1 MATATLNPPP
11 TPTPT
16 PTSQTPSI
24 HSGAVRASELQIV
37 VFELGDERYGLDIA
51 TVYEIIRHQ
60 PITAVPQAP
69 AFVEGVIN
77 LRGRII
83 PVVDLRDRFGMTSGE
98 LTRASRIV
106 VAEAAGTRVG
116 LVVDGVSEVLMV
128 SSDAIEPTPEV
139 AAGADAAYLR
149 GIAKLGERLIILL
162 ALDGLFGEADAAALA
177 AAAAA

>member
-1 MATATLNPPP
+1 MAATAAPPRP
-11 TPTPT
+11 AQETAA
-16 PTSQTPSI
+16 I
-24 HSGAVRASELQIV
+24 AVARDAAQASELQIV
-37 VFELGDERYGLDIA
+37 VFELGEERYGLDIA

-83 PVVDLRDRFGMTSGE
+83 PVVDLRDRFGMATGE
-98 LTRASRIV
+98 LTKASRIV

-116 LVVDGVSEVLMV
+116 LIVDGVSEVLMV
-128 SSDAIEPTPEV
+128 PADAVEATPEV
-139 AAGADAAYLR
+139 AAGAEAAYLR

-162 ALDGLFGEADAAALA
+162 ALDGLFGEADATAIAAVA
-177 AAAAA
+177 G